1 MKRDGGWKGEAFTSR
16 STPCSWEEQD
26 GRDWLWRDLSL
37 RGWHDSVPSGVF
49 MGVGDCL
56 PWEILCPLT
65 PGIATLVALIIL
77 GTLGHS
83 TL

>member
-1 MKRDGGWKGEAFTSR
+1 
-16 STPCSWEEQD
+16 
-26 GRDWLWRDLSL
+26 
-37 RGWHDSVPSGVF
+37 